1 MSGKLYV
8 VGIGPGGSEH
18 ITPAALQA
26 IAAAQVV
33 VGYKTYLDLI
43 PQCLA
48 GKEVVSSGM
57 RQEVERCRQA
67 LELAATGRTVALIS
81 SGDAGIYGMAGLVLE
96 LAETKDS
103 PPFVKGGAG
112 GICEAGTSQI
122 PLNPP
127 LTKGDFKGS
136 PLQAV
141 DIQIIPGISAVQA
154 AAARLGAP
162 LMHDFAVIS
171 LSDLLTPWALIR
183 RRLEAAAAAD
193 FVIAL
198 YNPKS
203 RGRTLQIVEA
213 QELLRRHRAPETP
226 VGIVRNA
233 CRPGE
238 EVTVTTLADFL
249 AHDIDMLSIV
259 IIGNSQTR
267 IDAAGRMVTPRGY
280 EVQGERGK
288 GKDYSFGFH
297 LEPCA
302 LNLAP
307 APVRALFV
315 GGTGSDVGKS
325 VIAAGLC
332 RLLRRRGYRVAPFKA
347 QNMALNSAVTPE
359 GGEIGRAQ
367 ALQAAACG
375 IPPHTDMNPI
385 LLKPNSDTGSQV
397 IVQGRPVGN
406 MTVTGYHA
414 FKPEAFARVRE
425 SFDRLAAAHEVVVLE
440 GAGSIAEIN
449 LREHDIVNLRAA
461 AMAQAPVVLVAD
473 IDRGGVFAAIVGT
486 LELLDPDERQ
496 LIIGVVI
503 NRFRGEPA
511 LLKPGIEAIV
521 ARTGVPVLGVVPWL
535 DLRLPE
541 EDSVALHR
549 KGTAAR
555 PGALRIGVVRLPR
568 IANYTDFDPLEQ
580 DPEVELVY
588 LADPQEVAGCDLLI
602 LPGTKS
608 TIPDLE
614 YLRANGYFRAIHDY
628 HAAGGRVIGICG
640 GYQMLG
646 RRIADPDL
654 VESDRPE
661 AEGLGL
667 LDVETVLA
675 SFKQTHQ
682 AEGTFLP
689 AAEAAG
695 LIGLERVCGYEIH
708 MGETTLGPLARPLLH
723 LTRRSGRG
731 TSLEDGAVSPD
742 GRVWGSYLHGLFDDE
757 ATRRSLLESLRGKR
771 FDIPLPEIR
780 VPSLEVE
787 LDRLADHLEKH
798 LDLAT
803 LFARLA
809 APGVEG

>member
-1 MSGKLYV
+1 MNGKLFV

-18 ITPAALQA
+18 ITSAALQA
-26 IAAAQVV
+26 IETAQVV

-67 LELAATGRTVALIS
+67 LELAAAGRAVALIS

-96 LAETKDS
+96 LADV
-103 PPFVKGGAG
+103 PRQYP
-112 GICEAGTSQI
+112 I
-122 PLNPP
+122 
-127 LTKGDFKGS
+127 
-136 PLQAV
+136 

-171 LSDLLTPWALIR
+171 LSDLLTPWGLIR

-193 FVIAL
+193 FVVAL

-203 RGRTLQIVEA
+203 RGRAVQVVEA
-213 QELLRRHRAPETP
+213 QEILRRHRAPETP

-238 EVTVTTLADFL
+238 EVTVTTLAEFIS
-249 AHDIDMLSIV
+249 HDIDMLSIV
-259 IIGNSQTR
+259 IIGNSQTCV
-267 IDAAGRMVTPRGY
+267 DAAGRMVTPRGY
-280 EVQGERGK
+280 AVRSEALGVRSK
-288 GKDYSFGFH
+288 GS
-297 LEPCA
+297 EA
-302 LNLAP
+302 LG
-307 APVRALFV
+307 VRCEEKGHFPLTPHSSLLTDKKCSALFV

-332 RLLRRRGYRVAPFKA
+332 RLLLRRGYRVAPFKA
-347 QNMALNSAVTPE
+347 QNMALNSAVTAD

-425 SFDRLAAAHEVVVLE
+425 SFERLAASFEVVVME

-449 LREHDIVNLRAA
+449 LKEHDIVNLRAA
-461 AMAQAPVVLVAD
+461 AMAQAPVLLVAD

-486 LELLDPDERQ
+486 LELLDQEERER
-496 LIIGVVI
+496 IAGVVI
-503 NRFRGEPA
+503 NRFRGDPA
-511 LLKPGIEAIV
+511 LLRPGIAAIE

-541 EDSVALHR
+541 EDSVALGR
-549 KGTAAR
+549 KGSGPR
-555 PGALRIGVVRLPR
+555 QGALRIGVVRLPR
-568 IANYTDFDPLEQ
+568 IANYTDFDPLEAE
-580 DPEVELVY
+580 PEVELAY

-614 YLRANGYFRAIHDY
+614 FLRASGFVRAIHDY
-628 HAAGGRVIGICG
+628 HAAGGRVVGICG

-646 RRIADPDL
+646 RRIADPEL
-654 VESDRPE
+654 IESERPE
-661 AEGLGL
+661 AEGMGL
-667 LDVETVLA
+667 LDMETVLA
-675 SFKQTHQ
+675 PLKQTHQ
-682 AEGTFLP
+682 AEGVLLP

-695 LIGLERVCGYEIH
+695 LSGPQKVCGYEIH
-708 MGETTLGPLARPLLH
+708 MGETTLGPLAQPLLQ

-731 TSLEDGAVSPD
+731 VSLEDGAVSPD

-757 ATRRSLLESLRGKR
+757 ATRRALLESLRGTLR
-771 FDIPLPEIR
+771 PASP
-780 VPSLEVE
+780 PSSPTLSLDAE

-798 LDLAT
+798 LDLAA
-803 LFARLA
+803 LFGRLVP
-809 APGVEG
+809 PGAQA